1 MEHPFENMD
10 AVEVTYSNMIDA
22 TKTIRSHNKKRP
34 DENIIRDYLCKRYP
48 DCNVITICQ
57 MIT

>member
-10 AVEVTYSNMIDA
+10 AVEVTDSNMIDA

-48 DCNVITICQ
+48 NCNVITIYQ

>member
-10 AVEVTYSNMIDA
+10 AVEVTDSNMIDA

-48 DCNVITICQ
+48 D
-57 MIT
+57 